1 MRYSWLFR
9 ILIGIGIVFFLSQ
22 NVPAET
28 GIAQKE
34 PVVEKVAGPEQQWG
48 ITIKSVRITA
58 AGHMV
63 DFRYRVIDPDKATML
78 LRKQSKAYMVDQ
90 KTGTQLSVPR
100 TRIGPL
106 RQTTVKP
113 MPNRDY
119 AMLFT
124 NPMGLV
130 KKGDKVTVV
139 VGDFK
144 AENLTVE

>member
-1 MRYSWLFR
+1 M
-9 ILIGIGIVFFLSQ
+9 I
-22 NVPAET
+22 
-28 GIAQKE
+28 
-34 PVVEKVAGPEQQWG
+34 
-48 ITIKSVRITA
+48 
-58 AGHMV
+58 

-130 KKGDKVTVV
+130 KPGDKVAVV
-139 VGDFK
+139 IGDFK

>member
-1 MRYSWLFR
+1 MRYSLLLR
-9 ILIGIGIVFFLSQ
+9 LLIGIGIVFFLHQ
-22 NVPAET
+22 ELPADTGGEKKET
-28 GIAQKE
+28 AAEI
-34 PVVEKVAGPEQQWG
+34 VVSSEQQWG
-48 ITIKSVRITA
+48 IRIKSVRITA

-63 DFRYRVIDPDKATML
+63 DFRYRVVDPDKATML

-124 NPMGLV
+124 NPMDLV
-130 KKGDKVTVV
+130 KPGDKVTVV
-139 VGDFK
+139 IGDFK
-144 AENLTVE
+144 AENLIVE

>member
-1 MRYSWLFR
+1 M
-9 ILIGIGIVFFLSQ
+9 IMGIGIVFFFVQ
-22 NVPAET
+22 DVPADT
-28 GIAQKE
+28 GTAQRE
-34 PVVEKVAGPEQQWG
+34 PSAEKAAGSEQQWG
-48 ITIKSVRITA
+48 ITIKYVRITA
-58 AGHMV
+58 AGHMI

-130 KKGDKVTVV
+130 KPGDKVAVV
-139 VGDFK
+139 IGDFK
-144 AENLTVE
+144 AENLLVE

>member
-1 MRYSWLFR
+1 MLSIRLMRM
-9 ILIGIGIVFFLSQ
+9 IIGIGIVFFFVQ
-22 NVPAET
+22 DVPADIGT
-28 GIAQKE
+28 AQPE
-34 PVVEKVAGPEQQWG
+34 PSAEKAAGPEQQWG
-48 ITIKSVRITA
+48 ITIKNIRITA
-58 AGHMV
+58 AGHMI

-130 KKGDKVTVV
+130 KPGDKVTVV
-139 VGDFK
+139 IGDFK